1 MAKGKVMETVIK
13 FAGEVDPSLNGAVKK
28 MGSFFDSSKGKAA
41 LFGAAAGAAFVA
53 AGKAAVDLTKK
64 LVAIGDEYDKA
75 MNKLSAS
82 TGATGE
88 ELAGLEEVAKNI
100 FGANYGE
107 NFAEVSDAVA
117 LAKKTTGLMGEDL
130 EDVTKGAF
138 ALQETFGYDI
148 NESLRAAKA
157 MMQNFGI
164 SGEEAMSM
172 IAAGA
177 QNGLDFSGELMD
189 SISEYSVQF
198 KKVGLGA
205 DAMFQIFQAGSDNG
219 AWNLDKVG
227 DAVKEFAIKAID
239 GSDTTRA
246 AYEQLGLDAD
256 KMMQTFAA
264 GGPEAEEAFKQ
275 VTQKLVNMQDQVQRD
290 AVGVG
295 LFGTM
300 WEDLG
305 VDAVAAMAN
314 AETGAYDLNHAMDGI
329 NAVKYDSISAIA
341 ETFKRQ
347 VITDMMGPTSRLT
360 DMLKEYGPVLKETL
374 DKARPYIVAFTNG
387 FVDGIGAAV
396 KYVVPIIQQL
406 WGIMKK
412 FTPVFTVLWD
422 AIQPIVSLVW
432 DVIQSL
438 IPMLMAKIELVANYF
453 STIGTIIA
461 YAIKGGLDAIMP
473 VIQNIVGVFN
483 GLMDFF
489 TNVFTGNWAGV
500 WQSIQDIFS
509 NLFGALAGIAKAPIN
524 LIIGL
529 INGVIDGINSL
540 GITFPDWVPFGLGGQ
555 EFKLDIPHLPLLA
568 TGGFTTG
575 PSIAGEAGTEA
586 VISFDPAYRQQNLAY
601 WAQAGRMLG
610 ASDGSLLS
618 SAMGAVN
625 TVIDLSGIK
634 FAPVIKVYG
643 KADKDSIIAAIRAE
657 YPDFCDMLE
666 EWLEEREARCYA

>member
-117 LAKKTTGLMGEDL
+117 LAKKTTGLMGDDL

-157 MMQNFGI
+157 MMQNFGVD
-164 SGEEAMSM
+164 GKTAMSM

-177 QNGLDFSGELMD
+177 QNGLDYSGELMD

-205 DAMFQIFQAGSDNG
+205 DAMFQIFQAGADSG

-227 DAVKEFAIKAID
+227 DAVKEFSIRAID
-239 GSDTTRA
+239 GSKTTLD
-246 AYEQLGLDAD
+246 AYEKLGLNAD
-256 KMMQTFAA
+256 EMMATFAA
-264 GGPEAEEAFKQ
+264 GGPEAEAAFQQ
-275 VTQKLVNMQDQVQRD
+275 VTQKLVAMEDQVQRD
-290 AVGVG
+290 AVGVE

-314 AETGAYDLNHAMDGI
+314 ASSGAYDTKNALEGI
-329 NAVKYDSISAIA
+329 NDVKYDSLSAMA

-347 VITDMMGPTSRLT
+347 FTVEMMGPASRLT
-360 DMLKEYGPVLKETL
+360 DMLKEFGPVVSDMLG
-374 DKARPYIVAFTNG
+374 KAMPYIVAFTNG
-387 FVDGIGAAV
+387 FVDGIGAAI

-412 FTPVFTVLWD
+412 FIPIFTVLWS
-422 AIQPIVSLVW
+422 AIQPIVALVW

-438 IPMLMAKIELVANYF
+438 IPMLMARIELVANYL

-461 YAIKGGLDAIMP
+461 YAIQGALAAIMP
-473 VIQNIVGVFN
+473 VVQNIIGVFT
-483 GLMDFF
+483 GVMDFF
-489 TNVFTGNWAGV
+489 TNLWTGNWSALWGNIV
-500 WQSIQDIFS
+500 DIFA
-509 NLFGALAGIAKAPIN
+509 NLMAGIVGLWKAPVN
-524 LIIGL
+524 AIIGL
-529 INGVIDGINSL
+529 INGAIEGINAL
-540 GITFPDWVPFGLGGQ
+540 GITVPDWVPIIGGK
-555 EFKLDIPHLPLLA
+555 EFSLDIPPLPLFA
-568 TGGFTTG
+568 AGGFTSG

-586 VISFDPAYRQQNLAY
+586 VFSFDPAYRQQNLAY

-666 EWLEEREARCYA
+666 EWLEEREARCYG

>member
-88 ELAGLEEVAKNI
+88 ELAGLEDVAKNI

-157 MMQNFGI
+157 MMQNFGVD
-164 SGEEAMSM
+164 GKTAMSM

-177 QNGLDFSGELMD
+177 QNGLDYSGELMD

-205 DAMFQIFQAGSDNG
+205 DAMFQIFQAGADSG

-227 DAVKEFAIKAID
+227 DAVKEFSIRAID
-239 GSDTTRA
+239 GSNTTLD
-246 AYEQLGLDAD
+246 AYEKLGLNAD
-256 KMMQTFAA
+256 EMMATFAA
-264 GGPEAEEAFKQ
+264 GGPEAEAAFKK
-275 VTQKLVNMQDQVQRD
+275 VAQKLVEMKDQVQRD
-290 AVGVG
+290 AVGVE

-314 AETGAYDLNHAMDGI
+314 ASSGAYDTKNAMEGI
-329 NAVKYDSISAIA
+329 NDVKYDSLSAMA

-347 VITDMMGPTSRLT
+347 FTVEMMGPASRLT
-360 DMLKEYGPVLKETL
+360 DMLKEFGPVVSDML
-374 DKARPYIVAFTNG
+374 DDVMPYIVAFTNG